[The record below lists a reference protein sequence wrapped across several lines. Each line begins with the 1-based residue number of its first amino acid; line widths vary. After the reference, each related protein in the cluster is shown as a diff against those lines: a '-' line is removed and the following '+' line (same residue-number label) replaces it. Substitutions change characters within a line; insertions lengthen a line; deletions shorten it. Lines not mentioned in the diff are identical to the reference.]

1 MSFYGFGRAVLSV
14 VFRAL
19 YRVRIVGR
27 ENEPKEGAFLT
38 IANHIS
44 FVDPIFIAIA
54 LRRKQRFIAKQ
65 SLAVHAVLRLVFR
78 VFHVLTVQ
86 EGENNLATFRAAIN
100 TLKNGDC
107 IAIFPQGKR
116 VPGADPLPSQAMGG
130 LLVIAG
136 NARADIL
143 PVSIAVKGNKP
154 RPFRR
159 TTVIIG
165 KPVPYAAYRAVEK
178 RSGRNEAAAYCFS
191 RVCAP
196 ITEGSV

>member
-1 MSFYGFGRAVLSV
+1 MSLYGFGRAVLSV
-14 VFRAL
+14 AFRAL
-19 YRVRIVGR
+19 YRVRIIGR
-27 ENEPKEGAFLT
+27 ENEPREGAFLT

-44 FVDPIFIAIA
+44 FVDPILIAIA

-65 SLAVHAVLRLVFR
+65 SLAAHAVLRLVFR

-86 EGENNLATFRAAIN
+86 EGENNLATFRAAIQ
-100 TLKNGDC
+100 TLKGGDC

-116 VPGADPLPSQAMGG
+116 IPGADPLPSQAMGG
-130 LLVIAG
+130 LMVIAG
-136 NARADIL
+136 NAQADIL

-178 RSGRNEAAAYCFS
+178 HSGRNEAAAYCFS
-191 RVCAP
+191 HVCAP